1 MPKKKITIDDLA
13 VMVQGGFTEL
23 RTEMDNKFADLRT
36 GMEKGFSE
44 VHNDLADIRD
54 ELTGVKVRRGESGCG
69 KEMLAQYI
77 HRKSPRCIL
86 ANCGNGRSHRSRWP
100 PCKAGQARGC
110 SAVAPR

>member
-54 ELTGVKVRRGESGCG
+54 ELTGVKVRLGAVERRLDDVVDDHG
-69 KEMLAQYI
+69 
-77 HRKSPRCIL
+77 HRIKKLETHLKTNP
-86 ANCGNGRSHRSRWP
+86 
-100 PCKAGQARGC
+100 
-110 SAVAPR
+110 